1 MTTPIPAV
9 DTERSIEHGV
19 LIDITLTTINATT
32 AASGTGSTATLTFET
47 QDTVPFSIGDTIVVS
62 GVIPTT
68 YNGTF
73 IVTGATNS
81 SVSYS
86 TTATGSQTQA
96 GNISTIFYVSNC
108 WKNIVYNTKTYVAL
122 AGFLSVSEIQSN
134 ISNAND
140 EVQIGLSAIP
150 PTFITA
156 VLGTPIKGGV
166 VNIYRAFFDYNTQ
179 AVITGEIYR
188 RFTGVV
194 SNFAIQEDVT
204 AVGASPE
211 VSHTI
216 SIMAS
221 SIMGV
226 LENKIS
232 GRRTNQQDYQ
242 TFWAELNNTTY
253 ATDPSMDR
261 IEVLYNSSFDFGK
274 KYVPQAVSNVN
285 GGNGGSSGGTWM
297 ETEGGPIWMPN

>member
-150 PTFITA
+150 PTLSQQYWA
-156 VLGTPIKGGV
+156 HRLKV
-166 VNIYRAFFDYNTQ
+166 VWL
-179 AVITGEIYR
+179 
-188 RFTGVV
+188 
-194 SNFAIQEDVT
+194 
-204 AVGASPE
+204 
-211 VSHTI
+211 I
-216 SIMAS
+216 SI
-221 SIMGV
+221 V
-226 LENKIS
+226 LSLTIIHRQLSQVKYIV
-232 GRRTNQQDYQ
+232 DLP
-242 TFWAELNNTTY
+242 ELS
-253 ATDPSMDR
+253 ATLP
-261 IEVLYNSSFDFGK
+261 YK
-274 KYVPQAVSNVN
+274 K
-285 GGNGGSSGGTWM
+285 M
-297 ETEGGPIWMPN
+297 